1 MSDIQTSE
9 AKSLREELESLNRQS
24 KALNHRRNQIEASLL
39 AIKWSEYPIGCRVKD
54 SRGYEYEVGGYSNY
68 WLLGYKIK
76 KDGTRVANMMS
87 IYGEVV
93 KI

>member
-9 AKSLREELESLNRQS
+9 AKALREELESLNRQS
-24 KALNHRRNQIEASLL
+24 KVLNHRRNQIEARLL

-54 SRGYEYEVGGYSNY
+54 SRGYEYEIGGYHNL

-76 KDGTRVANMMS
+76 KDGTRGYKMVN